1 MIASV
6 KLELWYLN
14 TPEMIRLI
22 EREGALIAKGAM
34 LSLFECLR
42 LSHNA
47 VGHRSML
54 KKVARDNGCDADWLW
69 SIVTESGLFE
79 YNADETFSSAY
90 LSKTL
95 GIGRSPKSSRVR
107 TRYNARYND
116 DNKDNTDNEDKENKK
131 NVQHVCVCHDGTQ
144 NDADDSPRPPQY
156 LGYDIEKDGQ
166 RYGYRGEPIP
176 DDAPEQVSQDTRW
189 SWIHNK
195 WIPRAMWNQKQEK
208 KEYERTTKR
217 KWQTISGQ

>member
-54 KKVARDNGCDADWLW
+54 KKVARDNGCDAD
-69 SIVTESGLFE
+69 
-79 YNADETFSSAY
+79 
-90 LSKTL
+90 
-95 GIGRSPKSSRVR
+95 
-107 TRYNARYND
+107 
-116 DNKDNTDNEDKENKK
+116 
-131 NVQHVCVCHDGTQ
+131 
-144 NDADDSPRPPQY
+144 
-156 LGYDIEKDGQ
+156 
-166 RYGYRGEPIP
+166 
-176 DDAPEQVSQDTRW
+176 
-189 SWIHNK
+189 
-195 WIPRAMWNQKQEK
+195 
-208 KEYERTTKR
+208 
-217 KWQTISGQ
+217 